1 MLVDART
8 GDKLEVGDVVS
19 SLDRGDLLEITA
31 IEPNDMLDCM
41 NVRLRP
47 ISKEFTVFAHWGGR
61 RGGLHHAPILEGL
74 ATLTYTTTN

>member
-8 GDKLEVGDVVS
+8 GDKLGVGDVVS

-31 IEPNDMLDCM
+31 IEPNDMLDCV

-47 ISKEFTVFAHWGGR
+47 ISKEFTVFARWGEDV
-61 RGGLHHAPILEGL
+61 EGC
-74 ATLTYTTTN
+74 TMSRYWKV